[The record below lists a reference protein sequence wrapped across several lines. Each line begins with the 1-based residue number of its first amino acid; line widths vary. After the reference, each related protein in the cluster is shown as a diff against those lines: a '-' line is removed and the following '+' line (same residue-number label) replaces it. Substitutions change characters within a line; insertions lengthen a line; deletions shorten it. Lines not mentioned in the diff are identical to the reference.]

1 MYVCVLYMYTQYVA
15 FLNVHR
21 LKQRIYHFVMCSYI
35 TTLHYLNNYYYFI
48 IIISKYD
55 LQSFCYV

>member
-1 MYVCVLYMYTQYVA
+1 MTY
-15 FLNVHR
+15 N
-21 LKQRIYHFVMCSYI
+21 HFVMYSYI

-55 LQSFCYV
+55 LQFFR